1 MKVTNLI
8 RKDWD
13 AATRIDWWHLTVD
26 DVPMVYQAM
35 ETQYYTRTCWGTFA
49 DVSNRE
55 TIANSKQQ
63 QYWLEVPYYLPLDTD
78 NPQKTLKHLQQLAL
92 LQ

>member
-1 MKVTNLI
+1 MQVTNLI
-8 RKDWD
+8 RQSYK
-13 AATRIDWWHLTVD
+13 AAERIDWWHLTVD
-26 DVPMVYQAM
+26 GVPMVYQAM
-35 ETQYYTRTCWGTFA
+35 ELSGYIRTCWGTFF
-49 DVSNRE
+49 DCSNQE